1 METDFAGKL
10 IVVTGAARGQGAA
23 EVELLV
29 SRGATVIATDI
40 LDQDGKELIAKIKGP
55 GSAQYRHLDVT
66 KETDW
71 NSLHDELKGQELFG
85 LVNNA
90 GAPIRARFP
99 NVSKSDFEKA
109 IEINLTSALIGSQA
123 LLPLMSKGASIVNVG
138 SVAALTAHTAI
149 SYTAA
154 KWGLRGLTK
163 AMALELSERE
173 IRVNI
178 VHPGLIDT
186 PLLDGASD
194 GFVSA
199 HLAQTPAGRIGTALE
214 VAEMV
219 VFLLSSS
226 ASYINGGEFTVDGG
240 FSAHGGTMSIRK
252 AISD

>member
-1 METDFAGKL
+1 MDMDFAGKL

-29 SRGATVIATDI
+29 SRGAKVIATDI
-40 LDQDGKELIAKIKGP
+40 LDDEGNALIARLNGP
-55 GSAQYRHLDVT
+55 GSVQYRHLDVT
-66 KETDW
+66 KEDDW
-71 NSLHDELKGQELFG
+71 DSLRDELKGLDLFG

-90 GAPIRARFP
+90 GGPVRARFP
-99 NVSKSDFEKA
+99 EVSKSDFQKA
-109 IEINLTSALIGSQA
+109 IELNLTSVLIGSQT
-123 LLPLMSKGASIVNVG
+123 LLPLMGKGSSIVNVG

-178 VHPGLIDT
+178 IHPGLIDT

-199 HLAQTPAGRIGTALE
+199 HLAQTPAGRIGTANE
-214 VAEMV
+214 VAELV
-219 VFLLSSS
+219 LFLLSSS

-240 FSAHGGTMSIRK
+240 FSSHGGTMSIRK

>member
-1 METDFAGKL
+1 MENDFAGKL

-29 SRGATVIATDI
+29 SRGARVIATDI
-40 LDQDGKELIAKIKGP
+40 SDQAGNELISKLTGP

-66 KETDW
+66 NESDW
-71 NSLHDELKGQELFG
+71 KSLHDELTGQDLYG

-90 GAPIRARFP
+90 GGPVRARFP
-99 NVSKSDFEKA
+99 EVSKSDFKKA
-109 IEINLTSALIGSQA
+109 IDLNLTSVLIGSQT
-123 LLPLMSKGASIVNVG
+123 LLPLMSQGASIVNVG

-163 AMALELSERE
+163 AMALELSERR

-186 PLLDGASD
+186 PLLAGSSA
-194 GFVSA
+194 GFIEA
-199 HLAQTPAGRIGTALE
+199 HLAQTPAGRIGTVNE
-214 VAEMV
+214 VAELV
-219 VFLLSSS
+219 AFLLSPS

-240 FSAHGGTMSIRK
+240 FSSHGGTMPIRK

>member
-29 SRGATVIATDI
+29 SRGATVIATDV
-40 LDQDGKELIAKIKGP
+40 LDQDGQELVANIKGP

-66 KETDW
+66 KESDW
-71 NSLHDELKGQELFG
+71 NSLYDELKGQDLFG

-90 GAPIRARFP
+90 GTPVRARFP

-109 IEINLTSALIGSQA
+109 IEINLTSALIGSQT

-199 HLAQTPAGRIGTALE
+199 HLAQTPSGRIGTALE